1 MAEKLRLDK
10 LMVERGLAPSREK
23 AQALIMAGQVVVGDH
38 AVDKSGQQIPR
49 DAEIRIKGDVLPFV
63 SRGGLKLKK
72 ALDEFVV
79 DVAGL
84 VAIDVGASTGGFTD
98 CLLQAGA
105 EKVFAVDVG
114 HGQLAWKLQQDPR
127 VVSME
132 KTNIRHLLP
141 DQLDARPDL
150 AVIDA
155 SFISLAKVL
164 PATVNLL
171 KPGARIIALIKPQF
185 EVGRGEVGKGG
196 IVRDPAAHE
205 RVIEAVRLAAQ
216 DMGLVAAGV
225 CESPITGAD
234 GNREFLILLELPGND
249 SRDVC
254 SRSIDEHEEACV
266 EDCIFCRIIRGEIP
280 SRKVFEDDKILIV
293 EDITPQAP
301 LHLLCIPKRH
311 FVNCL
316 DMAVTDDELVG
327 YIFRKAGEIARQ
339 KGYAE
344 SGFRLVQNNGAGA
357 GQSVF
362 HIHFHLLAGRGFAWP
377 PG

>member
-38 AVDKSGQQIPR
+38 AVDKSGQQVAL
-49 DAEIRIKGDVLPFV
+49 DADIRIKGDVLPYV

-72 ALDEFVV
+72 ALDEFGV
-79 DVAGL
+79 DVTGV

-105 EKVFAVDVG
+105 RKVFAVDVG
-114 HGQLAWKLQQDPR
+114 YGQLAWKLQQDPR

-141 DQLDARPDL
+141 EQLDDRPEL

-164 PATVNLL
+164 PATVALVR
-171 KPGARIIALIKPQF
+171 PGGCIIALIKPQF
-185 EVGRGEVGKGG
+185 EVGKGEVGKGG

-205 RVIEAVRLAAQ
+205 RVIDGVRQTARE
-216 DMGLVAAGV
+216 MGLIVAGL

-234 GNREFLILLELPGND
+234 GNREFLILLELPD
-249 SRDVC
+249 SG
-254 SRSIDEHEEACV
+254 S
-266 EDCIFCRIIRGEIP
+266 
-280 SRKVFEDDKILIV
+280 
-293 EDITPQAP
+293 
-301 LHLLCIPKRH
+301 
-311 FVNCL
+311 
-316 DMAVTDDELVG
+316 
-327 YIFRKAGEIARQ
+327 
-339 KGYAE
+339 
-344 SGFRLVQNNGAGA
+344 NGG
-357 GQSVF
+357 
-362 HIHFHLLAGRGFAWP
+362 
-377 PG
+377 